1 MHQKQTYAHV
11 TKAVSFITIVWVT
24 CGSVVIVDALG
35 VAGWWTTIGGSEEV
49 HDSAGCFGGVRS
61 SDSPHGTE
69 VWGSGVHAISNTQ
82 VLVETPQRTAV
93 LKVTIRVIIVVVHV
107 RHLSALGDLSVVRET

>member
-82 VLVETPQRTAV
+82 VLVEAPLAHRCPQSHYPSRNRSRPRTTPQRP
-93 LKVTIRVIIVVVHV
+93 R
-107 RHLSALGDLSVVRET
+107 RPFRRP